1 MCEPTFRWSVSLV
14 HQQKIDNMMQLQCL
28 AAIMRGAFNE
38 IYIFDADTLGFIE
51 TS

>member
-1 MCEPTFRWSVSLV
+1 
-14 HQQKIDNMMQLQCL
+14 MMQLQCL